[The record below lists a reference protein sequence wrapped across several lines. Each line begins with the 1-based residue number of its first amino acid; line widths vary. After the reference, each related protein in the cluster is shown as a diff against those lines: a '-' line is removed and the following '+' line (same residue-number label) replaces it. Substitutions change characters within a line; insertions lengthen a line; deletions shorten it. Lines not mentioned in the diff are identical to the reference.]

1 MTKPEWGVKRICP
14 ACSGRYYD
22 MCNDSPV
29 CPTCGVRY
37 DPEALLKTRR
47 ARPALVERP
56 PAKVP
61 LALREELGVDVD
73 KEIAVERDDDDD
85 TMPITEVEV
94 AVVDEDLEEDVTE
107 TVHDL
112 DDEEDLGELLAV
124 DDEEGR

>member
-1 MTKPEWGVKRICP
+1 MIKPEWGTKRICH

-22 MCNDSPV
+22 LHRDPPV
-29 CPTCGVRY
+29 CPICSVRY
-37 DPEALLKTRR
+37 DPEALIKTRR
-47 ARPALVERP
+47 ARPAPTEKT

-61 LALREELGVDVD
+61 LAVREELGVDVD
-73 KEIAVERDDDDD
+73 EETIGEFDGDDAVP
-85 TMPITEVEV
+85 TAEVEV

-124 DDEEGR
+124 DDEDGV

>member
-1 MTKPEWGVKRICP
+1 MTKPEWGIKRICP

-22 MCNDSPV
+22 MRRDPAV

-47 ARPALVERP
+47 ARPALVEKA

-61 LALREELGVDVD
+61 LAVREELGVDVD
-73 KEIAVERDDDDD
+73 EETIIELDGDD
-85 TMPITEVEV
+85 TVPITEVEV
-94 AVVDEDLEEDVTE
+94 AVGDEDLEEDVTE

-112 DDEEDLGELLAV
+112 DDEEDLDELLTV
-124 DDEEGR
+124 DAEDGP

>member
-1 MTKPEWGVKRICP
+1 MKSEWGIKRICP

-22 MCNDSPV
+22 LHRDPPV

-47 ARPALVERP
+47 SRPVSTEKP

-61 LALREELGVDVD
+61 LAVREELGVGVD
-73 KEIAVERDDDDD
+73 EETAVALDGDDLEPIAG
-85 TMPITEVEV
+85 VEV

-107 TVHDL
+107 TVREL

-124 DDEEGR
+124 DDEEGL

>member
-22 MCNDSPV
+22 LGHDSPV

-47 ARPALVERP
+47 ARSAPVDKA

-61 LALREELGVDVD
+61 LAVREELGVDVD
-73 KEIAVERDDDDD
+73 KETAVELDDDD
-85 TMPITEVEV
+85 TVPITEVEV
-94 AVVDEDLEEDVTE
+94 AVDDEDLEEDVTE